1 MAKAAKRKVAR
12 KVRKVARK
20 RAGAARKAARKVRK
34 VARKRARTTRKV
46 AKKVRKA
53 TGKRAGATK
62 KAVRKV
68 ARSMPAQPSRER
80 IAPVVRAS
88 VVMPVA
94 MPTHSPIRPEEL
106 RPMPLFDRDM
116 PAHDDD

>member
-20 RAGAARKAARKVRK
+20 RAGTARKAARKVRK

-46 AKKVRKA
+46 TRKVRKA
-53 TGKRAGATK
+53 TR
-62 KAVRKV
+62 KAARKV
-68 ARSMPAQPSRER
+68 ARTEPAQPTRER
-80 IAPVVRAS
+80 IAPIVRAA

-94 MPTHSPIRPEEL
+94 MPTHSPIRPESL
-106 RPMPLFDRDM
+106 RPSLPFDRNL
-116 PAHDDD
+116 PVHDED

>member
-20 RAGAARKAARKVRK
+20 RA
-34 VARKRARTTRKV
+34 RTTRKV
-46 AKKVRKA
+46 ARKVRKA
-53 TGKRAGATK
+53 VGKRAKATK
-62 KAVRKV
+62 KAVKKV
-68 ARSMPAQPSRER
+68 VRSVPAQPSRER